1 MLTSLLTMSVIGAGG
16 VGLWWNKRR
25 NPGSSLEERFESW
38 IMGDDGVN
46 SNLKKW
52 VAELSEEEGKTLV
65 NRLVLHCAESSMDL
79 EWLFGEELNHQDLRD
94 ALQDTV
100 VDYLT
105 SCMSAAQAA
114 EDARAFKVYR
124 AFDKKPKSKFNQE
137 LGRKLYAKLVD
148 DGVISVSTEALLDTS
163 NKKRQKHIVSTIRQC
178 AADNPVAFYHS
189 LKAELRKMDPL
200 NEKTLSKV
208 EASVEATPEPAAADG
223 AVAAKSTAPEP
234 AAAKPAADGAEAAK
248 SAADGAE
255 AAKSAAD
262 GAEAAKSA
270 AAKSAAAKSAAA
282 KSAAAEPAADM

>member
-25 NPGSSLEERFESW
+25 NPGSTLEERFESW

-52 VAELSEEEGKTLV
+52 VAELSEEESKTLV
-65 NRLVLHCAESSMDL
+65 NRLLLHCAESSMDL

-94 ALQDTV
+94 ALQNTALH
-100 VDYLT
+100 YLT

-189 LKAELRKMDPL
+189 LKAELGKMDPL

-208 EASVEATPEPAAADG
+208 EPSVEATSEPAADDG
-223 AVAAKSTAPEP
+223 AVAGKSVAAEPP
-234 AAAKPAADGAEAAK
+234 AAEP
-248 SAADGAE
+248 
-255 AAKSAAD
+255 
-262 GAEAAKSA
+262 
-270 AAKSAAAKSAAA
+270 
-282 KSAAAEPAADM
+282 AAAEPAAAEPAAAEPPAAEPAAAEPAAAEPPAAEPPPADSAPAKPAADM